1 MTAAERAQIEK
12 IVKAEQEG
20 LLGFIRKRIG
30 DEPEAMDI
38 MQDVLY
44 QMTIGFNDIRSIN
57 RITAWL
63 LTVAR
68 NRITDYFR
76 KKKNIRLS
84 DIKVIEGNDSDD
96 GPIML
101 EDILPALTGGPE
113 DEYMRDYI
121 MDTIEESVQEL
132 PEEQKEVFV
141 MNEFEDLSFN
151 EISARTGVGVNT
163 LLSRK
168 RYAVLI
174 LRSKLKELY
183 NLINT

>member
-1 MTAAERAQIEK
+1 MTAAEREQIEK
-12 IVKAEQEG
+12 IVKTEQKG

-30 DEPEAMDI
+30 NEPEAMDI
-38 MQDVLY
+38 MQDVFY
-44 QMTIGFNDIRSIN
+44 QLTIGFNDIRSIN
-57 RITAWL
+57 RITSWL

-68 NRITDYFR
+68 NRITDYYR

-84 DIKVIEGNDSDD
+84 DVAVMKENDQEEG
-96 GPIML
+96 PLML

-113 DEYMRDYI
+113 EEYMRDYI
-121 MDTIEESVQEL
+121 MNTIEESVEEL
-132 PEEQKEVFV
+132 PEEQKEVFL

-151 EISARTGVGVNT
+151 EISERTGVGVNT

-168 RYAVLI
+168 RYALLT
-174 LRSKLKELY
+174 LRVKLKELY

>member
-1 MTAAERAQIEK
+1 MTAAEKAQIEK

-20 LLGFIRKRIG
+20 LLGFIRKRIRN
-30 DEPEAMDI
+30 ETEARDI
-38 MQDVLY
+38 MQDVFY
-44 QMTIGFNDIRSIN
+44 QLTIGFNDIRSIN

-68 NRITDYFR
+68 NRIIDYFR
-76 KKKNIRLS
+76 KKKNVPLS
-84 DIKVIEGNDSDD
+84 DIKITEKNDPDEA
-96 GPIML
+96 PLML
-101 EDILPALTGGPE
+101 EDILPSLAGGPE

-121 MDTIEESVQEL
+121 MDAIEESVEAL
-132 PEEQKEVFV
+132 PAEQREVFV
-141 MNEFEDLSFN
+141 MNEFDDLSFN

-168 RYAVLI
+168 RYAVLM
-174 LRSKLKELY
+174 LRNKLKELY

>member
-1 MTAAERAQIEK
+1 MTASERAQIEK
-12 IVKAEQEG
+12 IVKSEQEG

-30 DEPEAMDI
+30 DKPEAMDI
-38 MQDVLY
+38 MQDVFY
-44 QMTIGFNDIRSIN
+44 QLTIGFNDIRSIN
-57 RITAWL
+57 RITTWL

-76 KKKNIRLS
+76 KKKTIRLS
-84 DIKVIEGNDSDD
+84 DIEIIEGNDSDE
-96 GPIML
+96 GPLMI
-101 EDILPALTGGPE
+101 EDILPTITGGPE

-121 MDTIEESVQEL
+121 MDTIEKSVQEL

-141 MNEFEDLSFN
+141 LNEFEDLSFN

-168 RYAVLI
+168 RYAVLM
-174 LRSKLKELY
+174 LRNKLKELY